1 MSGQIVVPTPG
12 SVLQGPIFSD
22 FVPQLRLIQNV
33 TNAASAVVTTVDDH
47 GYFTGQVVRV
57 NVPQAYGMS
66 LFQQTTIVVT
76 GPTTFLTDIN
86 TVNKKPFVSPTF
98 PPTYFTPA
106 QVVPM
111 SGTTDNIA

>member
-12 SVLQGPIFSD
+12 SVLQGPILSD
-22 FVPQLRLIQNV
+22 FIPQLRLIQSV

-57 NVPQAYGMS
+57 NVPLAYGMS
-66 LFQQTTIVVT
+66 VFQQTTIVVT
-76 GPTTFLTDIN
+76 GPTTFVTDIN
-86 TVNKKPFVSPTF
+86 TSAQLPFVAPTF

-111 SGTTDNIA
+111 SGTTENIA